1 MERHRACMRFAA
13 HLDDGRFVPENTEF
27 STECFHVFVRDLLK
41 KAQAKQGQGR
51 GQGRRSARR

>member
-1 MERHRACMRFAA
+1 MRFAA